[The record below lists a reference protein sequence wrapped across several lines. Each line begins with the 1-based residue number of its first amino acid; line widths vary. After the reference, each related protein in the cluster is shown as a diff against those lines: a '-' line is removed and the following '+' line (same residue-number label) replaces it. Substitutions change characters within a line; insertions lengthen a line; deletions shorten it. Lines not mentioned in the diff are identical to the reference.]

1 MIAHNWLASR
11 WRTIPGLPCPAR
23 PSMPCQAHHH
33 LLRSHQPGCT
43 KTANAA
49 AGGTTTMLH
58 NSCLAPPCTST
69 SSLVHFTTTK
79 PATSPPNSS
88 TCRPERGRGNP
99 PAQPPGR
106 EGRLSANMRIWRRA
120 ILRPMAARPCSPA
133 PGLGN
138 VLVMPTLANSWQ
150 SEVERTQRRGAEAM
164 MDIKTMREVPEVVE
178 SREGVKANNQRI
190 LAEKLR

>member
-79 PATSPPNSS
+79 PATSPQTLPSANRKGGVATPQHS
-88 TCRPERGRGNP
+88 PLEGR
-99 PAQPPGR
+99 
-106 EGRLSANMRIWRRA
+106 GRLSANMRIWRRA

-138 VLVMPTLANSWQ
+138 VLVMPTLANSCQ
-150 SEVERTQRRGAEAM
+150 
-164 MDIKTMREVPEVVE
+164 
-178 SREGVKANNQRI
+178 
-190 LAEKLR
+190 L

>member
-79 PATSPPNSS
+79 PAKSPPNSS

-99 PAQPPGR
+99 PAEPPAR
-106 EGRLSANMRIWRRA
+106 ERGDFLQTCEFGAVPSCVQWRRD
-120 ILRPMAARPCSPA
+120 PA
-133 PGLGN
+133 PSARSWQCISNANSCQLLPTLGN
-138 VLVMPTLANSWQ
+138 LRWSARKGEQ
-150 SEVERTQRRGAEAM
+150 QR
-164 MDIKTMREVPEVVE
+164 P
-178 SREGVKANNQRI
+178 
-190 LAEKLR
+190 

>member
-69 SSLVHFTTTK
+69 TSLVHFTTTK
-79 PATSPPNSS
+79 PATSPQTLPSANRKGGVATPQHS
-88 TCRPERGRGNP
+88 PLEGR
-99 PAQPPGR
+99 
-106 EGRLSANMRIWRRA
+106 GRLSANMRIWRRA
-120 ILRPMAARPCSPA
+120 ILRPMAARPCSQRQ
-133 PGLGN
+133 
-138 VLVMPTLANSWQ
+138 VL
-150 SEVERTQRRGAEAM
+150 AM
-164 MDIKTMREVPEVVE
+164 Y
-178 SREGVKANNQRI
+178 
-190 LAEKLR
+190 

>member
-49 AGGTTTMLH
+49 GGGTTTMLH

-69 SSLVHFTTTK
+69 TSLVHFTTTK

-138 VLVMPTLANSWQ
+138 VLVMPTLANSRR
-150 SEVERTQRRGAEAM
+150 SEVERTQRRAAEAM
-164 MDIKTMREVPEVVE
+164 MDIKTRKRSLM
-178 SREGVKANNQRI
+178 
-190 LAEKLR
+190 

>member
-69 SSLVHFTTTK
+69 STVWC
-79 PATSPPNSS
+79 TSPPPSL
-88 TCRPERGRGNP
+88 P
-99 PAQPPGR
+99 PPPKLFHLQTGKGAWQPPSTTPWKGG
-106 EGRLSANMRIWRRA
+106 ETFCKHANLA
-120 ILRPMAARPCSPA
+120 PCHPASNGGATLLPA

-138 VLVMPTLANSWQ
+138 VLVMPTLANSCQ
-150 SEVERTQRRGAEAM
+150 
-164 MDIKTMREVPEVVE
+164 
-178 SREGVKANNQRI
+178 
-190 LAEKLR
+190 L

>member
-69 SSLVHFTTTK
+69 STVWC
-79 PATSPPNSS
+79 TSPPPSLPPPPQ
-88 TCRPERGRGNP
+88 TLP
-99 PAQPPGR
+99 PAARKGGVAPPQHSPPGR

-120 ILRPMAARPCSPA
+120 ILRPMAARPWSPA

-138 VLVMPTLANSWQ
+138 VLVMPTLANSCQ
-150 SEVERTQRRGAEAM
+150 
-164 MDIKTMREVPEVVE
+164 
-178 SREGVKANNQRI
+178 
-190 LAEKLR
+190 L

>member
-69 SSLVHFTTTK
+69 STVWC
-79 PATSPPNSS
+79 TSPPPSLPPPPQ
-88 TCRPERGRGNP
+88 TLPPADRKGGVATPLEGRGDFLQTCEFGAVP
-99 PAQPPGR
+99 SCVQ
-106 EGRLSANMRIWRRA
+106 WRRD
-120 ILRPMAARPCSPA
+120 
-133 PGLGN
+133 PGPQRQ
-138 VLVMPTLANSWQ
+138 VL
-150 SEVERTQRRGAEAM
+150 AM
-164 MDIKTMREVPEVVE
+164 Y
-178 SREGVKANNQRI
+178 
-190 LAEKLR
+190 